1 MRPAKTLIAAAI
13 AIAAMA
19 GTATGV
25 AAATSTPVPPI
36 HHVAPNPLTGYPNQ
50 INTVN
55 LDGYQIVTSYPLGV
69 NDAGNTYLQT
79 YTGDT
84 VTAVAI
90 AGPLLGTPP
99 VTFKYMALPIT
110 HKILMLV
117 WLIPSGQHNS
127 FVYNFN
133 DHESSVVTYDLAGD
147 PSLGSGFI
155 VKAGTH
161 PIP

>member
-13 AIAAMA
+13 AIVALA

-36 HHVAPNPLTGYPNQ
+36 HHVAPNPLTGYPTH

-55 LDGYQIVTSYPLGV
+55 LDGYQIVTNYPLGLL
-69 NDAGNTYLQT
+69 DAGSTYLQT
-79 YTGDT
+79 YSGDT

-90 AGPLLGTPP
+90 AGPYVGSPP

-110 HKILMLV
+110 HNILMLV
-117 WLIPSGQHNS
+117 WLMPNFQHNS
-127 FVYNFN
+127 FVYNFSN
-133 DHESSVVTYDLAGD
+133 HESSVVTWDQAGD
-147 PSLGSGFI
+147 PSLGSVFI
-155 VKAGTH
+155 VKAGPN

>member
-13 AIAAMA
+13 AIVALA

-36 HHVAPNPLTGYPNQ
+36 HHVAPNKLTGYPTH

-55 LDGYQIVTSYPLGV
+55 LDGYQIQTSYPLGV

-90 AGPLLGTPP
+90 DGPLLGTPA
-99 VTFKYMALPIT
+99 VTFNYIALPIT
-110 HKILMLV
+110 QNILMLV
-117 WLIPSGQHNS
+117 WLLPNGLHNS
-127 FVYNFN
+127 FVYNFSN
-133 DHESSVVTYDLAGD
+133 HESSVVTYDLAGH
-147 PSLGSGFI
+147 PSLGSVFI